1 MKFRGLPDQEGVVE
15 RRNAC
20 LVTLSWSCR
29 VPRDLAAAST
39 LIARRFRPALTGK
52 IYFFKW
58 TENRARVFHALNR
71 DVPFENYVERECCT
85 LAPALNSRLRR
96 CALPAAPVNAVT

>member
-1 MKFRGLPDQEGVVE
+1 
-15 RRNAC
+15 
-20 LVTLSWSCR
+20 
-29 VPRDLAAAST
+29 
-39 LIARRFRPALTGK
+39 LIDRRFRPALTGK

-58 TENRARVFHALNR
+58 TENRAHVVHALTR
-71 DVPFENYVERECCT
+71 DVPFEDTVETECCT